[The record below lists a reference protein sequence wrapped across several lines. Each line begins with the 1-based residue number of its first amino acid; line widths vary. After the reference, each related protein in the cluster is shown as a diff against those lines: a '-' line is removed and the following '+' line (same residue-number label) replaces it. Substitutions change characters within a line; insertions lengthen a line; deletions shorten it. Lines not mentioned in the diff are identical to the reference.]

1 MRIRSVLTHSTQAV
15 LEGALIATM
24 VVGLMAGTAIAAKPG
39 ASSAG
44 SGSCS
49 ASPSPVA
56 VGADYTLTGTGL
68 GSNTIVNVLITDS
81 SSTTSW
87 VLQADASGTTSVTW
101 HSYWTGT
108 SSVKFQKSARHGWTT
123 LATCSFSVVN

>member
-24 VVGLMAGTAIAAKPG
+24 VVGLIAGTAFAAKPG
-39 ASSAG
+39 PASSG

-56 VGADYTLTGTGL
+56 VGTDYTLTGTGL
-68 GSNTIVNVLITDS
+68 GANTIVNVLISDS

-87 VLQADASGTTSVTW
+87 NLQADADGTSVLVW

-108 SSVKFQKSARHGWTT
+108 TNVTYKTSSGHHRTSVVAS
-123 LATCSFSVVN
+123 CSFLVD